1 MAITITGNWKL
12 QLISQPIDQPQ
23 RFIINNALV
32 GNGTYPDT
40 YTIPINVQGSSW
52 SLNSQQEGSWSGQPG
67 VWISSNNII
76 KSDIT
81 IEGNEEVFYV
91 NVDDYR
97 GGVDYNDMVF
107 RLSRPYT
114 PSTPPTI
121 PPIENIPPPNVP
133 LPLPP
138 VENPPPRPTPPV
150 ELSYGKVWTKFDNDD
165 KIPRQRFIET
175 YGIWLDYT
183 GSKTGNFTSYYTCSL
198 DTGSFKKSVYNAPCF
213 DCYAKPHFD
222 LSYGHDG
229 GSGSRDLGGNDFYT
243 PTNAV
248 YGQYRGLCLDPGIK
262 RFRIGNKEIYHFYA
276 INVYRDRM
284 GDRVD
289 EGNIEINLD
298 ELNGHAFRTNPNAY
312 TGSNVQISG
321 SNKILRLIDDSTLD
335 LESLTTNSYQTF
347 YQEISESKARL
358 NTSAGPVHFLV
369 SGNLE
374 TGIYNSTQPHV
385 YGLFYPKQGIF
396 ILDAELLDLSA
407 SFQTVTGSD
416 SWGDNSMKI
425 FTAMSGAALRT
436 DLSGD
441 YLGFQARKVRY
452 NYREQYYV
460 RVKNQDYNFTNN
472 WTFVTGSEQLIK
484 DDFRDKPLVY
494 ITEIGLYNE
503 QKELLAIAKPSSPIY
518 KNFTEEALFDIQLVW

>member
-1 MAITITGNWKL
+1 MPLTIQGNWTV
-12 QLISQPIDQPQ
+12 QLISSPIDQPQ
-23 RFIINNALV
+23 RFIIQGASV
-32 GNGTYPDT
+32 GNGIYADT
-40 YTIPINVQGSSW
+40 YTIPILVQGQTW
-52 SLNSQQEGSWSGQPG
+52 SVTSQEEGSWSGQPG
-67 VWISSNNII
+67 IWINSINFQ
-76 KSDIT
+76 KSDTQIQNGVEFFT
-81 IEGNEEVFYV
+81 VSF
-91 NVDDYR
+91 DDYR
-97 GGVDYNDMVF
+97 GGVDYNDMVLKF
-107 RLSRPYT
+107 YRNIT
-114 PSTPPTI
+114 II
-121 PPIENIPPPNVP
+121 PPVDPPPVIPDLPIPPSIP

-138 VENPPPRPTPPV
+138 VQPNIPV
-150 ELSYGKVWTKFDNDD
+150 QPLPMGKVFTKINDD
-165 KIPRQRFIET
+165 DRLPRQLAVET
-175 YGIWLDYT
+175 FGIWLDYT
-183 GSKTGNFTSYYTCSL
+183 GSKTGNFISYYTCSL
-198 DTGSFKKSVYNAPCF
+198 DTGSFKKGVYNAPCF
-213 DCYAKPHFD
+213 DCTSAPHFD

-243 PTNAV
+243 PSNAI
-248 YGQYRGLCLDPGIK
+248 YGQYRGLCLDPEIK

-276 INVYRDRM
+276 INIRRDRM
-284 GDRVD
+284 GDEVD
-289 EGNIEINLD
+289 AGNIEINLA
-298 ELNGHAFRTNPNAY
+298 ELNGHSFRTNPNAY
-312 TGSNVQISG
+312 TGSNVQVSG

-335 LESLTTNSYQTF
+335 LESLTSYSYRTF
-347 YQEISESKARL
+347 YQEVSESKVRL

-385 YGLFYPKQGIF
+385 YGMFYPKQGIF

-452 NYREQYYV
+452 NYREQYYI
-460 RVKNQDYNFTNN
+460 RIKNQDYNFTNN

-484 DDFRDKPLVY
+484 GDFRDKPLVY

-518 KNFTEEALFDIQLVW
+518 KNFTEEALFEINLNW